1 MTMRH
6 IGVVLFGAS
15 KFDRLDEDENP
26 RFANSARQF
35 RRIFESGALHDSG
48 NVNVLDLFDSEKPLE
63 EVLETITD
71 FVSGN
76 VFDDVVL
83 FHCGHGIKNIYDNRH
98 YAFLRKTSRKFLSA
112 SAVDSLDF
120 VRQMSDAGGDSR
132 VYLIWDC
139 CFSGAIIDQKS
150 EGMDAADLSDDLERR
165 MREAV
170 PRAGVVVMTATQG
183 DDYALA
189 KNEDSVT
196 LFSGTLIQVIDEGIN
211 GVPRPTLSWS
221 DAHAEACHR
230 IRRRRLTRVPIP
242 RIVLHRDVDG
252 DASKVPFFVNRAY
265 KPPHLYDL
273 PDVEKLVHIGEYN
286 AVERKGSISDHGRFI
301 QGNPKSM
308 YVHSARETLARMI
321 ANEHSIKILE
331 AFCKEFDGETFVIG
345 AKHRLAD
352 IIWPQIATTASIPEL
367 EQFIRV
373 YDFTPPAFEA
383 RKRAAELRSKDIS
396 ATAYHKERYSGKPAP
411 APADSAVPK
420 SGADLSEPAHD
431 IRVSERVDQVPGRV
445 LPNFPQ
451 WILEA
456 VDPWRTAAVLFV
468 RSCVDKSEK
477 KQRLRTAGLSVFAVP
492 LFILCGLELL
502 SKMKWLPG
510 AEKGIDTTSGALLIC
525 SSLALVFLVFRCR
538 NWSSLYGQ
546 EKASYWLAACI
557 PVFVLCFELSWESRW
572 SLPGRTSDE
581 LSVFFAGSIVL
592 VTSLVLLLLRW
603 NVWEERELPLY
614 WLACALSAL
623 ALLFFWL
630 TTYEI
635 PGGHSFGLA
644 GSAVLLWIGGWLI
657 WLRQASLTARDYVIF
672 WLAAVPIGAFM
683 FSELFQV
690 GHWELWGSPG
700 TSNQITQGIVICGF
714 AVGVSGYLAF
724 FRSPDAFDLW
734 ERVVCGIV
742 LTGFCSFSIMHSPIA
757 DVTKGLLLL
766 LLLAIG
772 LIGILVLPLLRHL
785 AEK

>member
-1 MTMRH
+1 MRQ

-48 NVNVLDLFDSEKPLE
+48 NANVLDLFDSEEPLE
-63 EVLETITD
+63 EVLQAITD

-76 VFDDVVL
+76 VFNDVVL
-83 FHCGHGIKNIYDNRH
+83 FHCGHGIKNVYDNRH
-98 YAFLRKTSRKFLSA
+98 YACLRKTSRKFLSA
-112 SAVDSLDF
+112 SAIDSLDF
-120 VRQMSDAGGDSR
+120 VRQMSDTGGESR

-150 EGMDAADLSDDLERR
+150 EAMDASELSDDLERR

-170 PRAGVVVMTATQG
+170 PRAGVIVMTATQG

-189 KNEDSVT
+189 KNEDSLT
-196 LFSGTLIQVIDEGIN
+196 LFSGTLIQVIDEGIK
-211 GVPRPTLSWS
+211 GVSRPTLSWS
-221 DAHAEACHR
+221 DAHAETCHR
-230 IRRRRLTRVPIP
+230 IRQRRLTRVPIP

-265 KPPHLYDL
+265 KPPHPYEL
-273 PDVEKLVHIGEYN
+273 PDMEKLVHIGEYN

-301 QGNPKSM
+301 QANPKSM

-321 ANEHSIKILE
+321 ANEHSIKILD
-331 AFCKEFDGETFVIG
+331 AFCKEFDGEAFVIG

-352 IIWPQIATTASIPEL
+352 IIWPQIARTASIAEL

-396 ATAYHKERYSGKPAP
+396 ATASHKEKYSGKPAP
-411 APADSAVPK
+411 APADAAVPK
-420 SGADLSEPAHD
+420 PSADLREPAHD
-431 IRVSERVDQVPGRV
+431 VRTGESVDRVQGRAP
-445 LPNFPQ
+445 PNFPQ
-451 WILEA
+451 WILKA
-456 VDPWRTAAVLFV
+456 VDPWRTTGFRFV
-468 RSCVDKSEK
+468 SLGLDKPDK
-477 KQRLRTAGLSVFAVP
+477 KQRLRIAGVSVFAVP
-492 LFILCGLELL
+492 LFILCGLKLF
-502 SKMKWLPG
+502 STMKWLPG
-510 AEKGIDTTSGALLIC
+510 ADKGIDTTNGALLVC

-538 NWSSLYGQ
+538 NWTSLYGQ

-557 PVFVLCFELSWESRW
+557 PIFFVCFELSWETRW

-592 VTSLVLLLLRW
+592 LTGLVLLLLRW
-603 NVWEERELPLY
+603 NEWEERELPLY
-614 WLACALSAL
+614 WLGCSFSAV

-630 TTYEI
+630 TAYKI
-635 PGGHSFGLA
+635 QGGNSFGLA
-644 GSAVLLWIGGWLI
+644 GSAVLLWIGSWLV
-657 WLRQASLTARDYVIF
+657 WLRQGSLTVRDYVIF
-672 WLAAVPIGAFM
+672 WLTAVPLGAFM
-683 FSELFQV
+683 LSELFQV

-714 AVGVSGYLAF
+714 AVGLSGYLAF
-724 FRSPDAFDLW
+724 FRSPYSFDLW

-742 LTGFCSFSIMHSPIA
+742 LTGFCSFSIMYSPVPDAI
-757 DVTKGLLLL
+757 KGLLLL
-766 LLLAIG
+766 LLATG
-772 LIGILVLPLLRHL
+772 LIGILAFPMLGRKTV
-785 AEK
+785 